1 MMYPHHQTAIQTI
14 TDKLKVKEEIL
25 AVIVGGSVAH
35 GFAKEDSDIDL
46 MLVVSDEHY
55 RSLLESGDIHYH
67 ETESTPYDGGYVD
80 GKYTSISY
88 IKKVAESGS
97 EPARFA
103 FKDAIV
109 SYSEIIGLE
118 ELVQAASRYP
128 IERKNET
135 MEKFHAQFEGWR
147 WMFYEGLKKKEPYV
161 IEFSAT
167 NFVLF
172 AGRLILA
179 YNEVVYPYHK
189 WFMKVLEGVNNK
201 PNDLHVIINNVL
213 KDKSKESVE
222 VLYECVTQFHQWPQS
237 EKGWHIRFML
247 DSELNWMTGHVP
259 VADL

>member
-1 MMYPHHQTAIQTI
+1 MYPHHKTAIDRI
-14 TDKLKVKEEIL
+14 TNKLKEKEEIL

-46 MLVVSDEHY
+46 MLVVSDEVY
-55 RSLLESGDIHYH
+55 LSLLESGDIHYH
-67 ETESTPYDGGYVD
+67 ETESTPYEGGYVD
-80 GKYTSISY
+80 GKYTSVSY
-88 IKKVAESGS
+88 IKKVAEYGS

-109 SYSEIIGLE
+109 SYSEIYGLQE
-118 ELVQAASRYP
+118 MVQAASCYP
-128 IERKNET
+128 TERKNET
-135 MEKFHAQFEGWR
+135 LEKFHAQFEGWR
-147 WMFYEGLKKKEPYV
+147 WMFYEGLKKNERYV
-161 IEFSAT
+161 IEFSTT

-179 YNEVVYPYHK
+179 YNEALYPYHK
-189 WFMKVLEGVNNK
+189 WFMKVLEGVTCK
-201 PNDLHVIINNVL
+201 PNNLVLMMNNVL
-213 KDKSKESVE
+213 QHKSKESVE
-222 VLYECVTQFHQWPQS
+222 ALYECVTQFHQWPKS

>member
-1 MMYPHHQTAIQTI
+1 MYPHHQTAIEMVTN
-14 TDKLKVKEEIL
+14 KLKVKEEIL

-46 MLVVSDEHY
+46 MLVVSDEGY
-55 RSLLESGDIHYH
+55 RLLLESGDIHYH

-80 GKYTSISY
+80 GKYTSVSY

-109 SYSEIIGLE
+109 TYSEISGLE

-128 IERKNET
+128 IERKNEN
-135 MEKFHAQFEGWR
+135 MEKLHAQFEGWR
-147 WMFYEGLKKKEPYV
+147 WMFYEGLKKNEPYV

-179 YNEVVYPYHK
+179 YNNVVYPYHK
-189 WFMKVLEGVNNK
+189 WFMKVLEGVNNT
-201 PNDLHVIINNVL
+201 PNDLILIMNRLL
-213 KDKSKESVE
+213 KDKTKENVE
-222 VLYECVTQFHQWPQS
+222 VLYECVAQFHQWPKS
-237 EKGWHIRFML
+237 EKGWHIRFIL
-247 DSELNWMTGHVP
+247 DSELNGMTGHVP